1 VSYDV
6 DVPGDFCLGLPG
18 GMVARDV
25 INQAAVRCPESN
37 LFVSGYSQGAMV
49 IRNGLARAD
58 ESARAK
64 VKVCV
69 LLFVSPGIVCRTN
82 RFVGRYY
89 VWRSF

>member
-1 VSYDV
+1 
-6 DVPGDFCLGLPG
+6 
-18 GMVARDV
+18 VARDV

-69 LLFVSPGIVCRTN
+69 LLFVSTGIVCRTN
-82 RFVGRYY
+82 RF
-89 VWRSF
+89 